1 MKTAKIRGIG
11 IAAAMA
17 VCVAM
22 GAPVPSAA
30 DTLKI
35 GVIIPLT
42 GNSAA
47 NGQSTRDGILLAVD
61 QINKRG
67 GVNGAKIEAV
77 IADSK
82 SDPQGGVE
90 AFDTMEASRPPLFY
104 ISALSSVGVA
114 LAPLVDAKKVVLVG
128 ISTSARAFT
137 QGHDMVYRDFPLTQT
152 EISPLLRIL
161 KDLKVRKLG
170 IIYSSEEY
178 GTEINGDLKK
188 NFEDIGGIAASQ
200 SILLTDKDVSRQIEQ
215 LKGQQAIV
223 VATLGASLTNAVR
236 QLKAA
241 QYGGSVLVPS
251 AGAVPEYFA
260 LPEMNAVYV
269 SAPIIYNP
277 GYLYAREA
285 SSKFVT
291 LYDRPFNI
299 YAANGY
305 SCIQLMSGLIEGRLL
320 SRQSVKDAM
329 ASGFEY
335 SGVLGSV
342 KLKAGDHDISFIMY
356 PAQVLNGAL
365 TYR

>member
-1 MKTAKIRGIG
+1 MKTAKMRGIG

-22 GAPVPSAA
+22 GAPVPTAA

-47 NGQSTRDGILLAVD
+47 NGQSMRDGILLAVD

-77 IADSK
+77 IADSR

-90 AFDTMEASRPPLFY
+90 AFNTVEASLPPLFY

-188 NFEDIGGIAASQ
+188 NFEDIGGTVASQ

-260 LPEMNAVYV
+260 LPEMNAVYL

-291 LYDRPFNI
+291 LYDKPFTV

>member
-1 MKTAKIRGIG
+1 MKASTIREIG
-11 IAAAMA
+11 IAAAVA
-17 VCVAM
+17 ACIAM

-47 NGQSTRDGILLAVD
+47 NGQSARDGILLAVA

-67 GVNGAKIEAV
+67 GVNGARIEAV
-77 IADSK
+77 LADSR
-82 SDPQGGVE
+82 SDPQSAVD
-90 AFDTMEASRPPLFY
+90 AFNTMEASRPPLFY
-104 ISALSSVGVA
+104 VSMLSSVGVA
-114 LAPLVDAKKVVLVG
+114 LGPLADAKKVVLVG

-170 IIYSSEEY
+170 IIYSREEY
-178 GTEINGDLKK
+178 GTEIQGDLKK
-188 NFEDIGGIAASQ
+188 SFEEIGGTVASQ
-200 SILLTDKDVSRQIEQ
+200 SILLTDKDVSRQVEQ

-223 VATLGASLTNAVR
+223 VATLGASLTSAVR
-236 QLKAA
+236 QLRAA
-241 QYGGSVLVPS
+241 HYGGSVLVPS

-260 LPEMNAVYV
+260 LPEMDSIYV
-269 SAPIIYNP
+269 SAPILYNP
-277 GYLYAREA
+277 GYLYAREV
-285 SSKFVT
+285 SSQFVA
-291 LYDRPFNI
+291 LYQRPFTV

-305 SCIQLMSGLIEGRLL
+305 SCIQLVSGLLEGRLL

-329 ASGFEY
+329 TSGFEY

-342 KLKAGDHDISFIMY
+342 KLRAGDHDISFTMY
-356 PAQVLNGAL
+356 PAQVLSGAL